1 MSLRSILSTRYP
13 VVVPSDP
20 FAVVQRALQRSFD
33 ESWGGLP
40 ASLLTEAASMPVKLD
55 VQEDEKSFHVTA
67 DLPGLSEKEV
77 DVSFEDG
84 ILTVRGEKK
93 VARDEQEGTWH
104 IVERSS
110 GSFARRLSL
119 SAPIDADK
127 IEAKFEKGVLTVALP
142 KLSQAQ
148 SNARKIEVKG
158 A

>member
-13 VVVPSDP
+13 MVPSDP
-20 FAVVQRALQRSFD
+20 FASLQRALQRSFD
-33 ESWGGLP
+33 ENWGGLP
-40 ASLLTEAASMPVKLD
+40 ASLLTETASMPVRLD
-55 VQEDEKSFHVTA
+55 VKEDEKSFHVTA
-67 DLPGLSEKEV
+67 DLPGLSEKNV

-84 ILTVRGEKK
+84 LLTIRGEKK
-93 VARDEQEGTWH
+93 VTRDEQERIWH

-127 IEAKFEKGVLTVALP
+127 IE
-142 KLSQAQ
+142 
-148 SNARKIEVKG
+148 VKG